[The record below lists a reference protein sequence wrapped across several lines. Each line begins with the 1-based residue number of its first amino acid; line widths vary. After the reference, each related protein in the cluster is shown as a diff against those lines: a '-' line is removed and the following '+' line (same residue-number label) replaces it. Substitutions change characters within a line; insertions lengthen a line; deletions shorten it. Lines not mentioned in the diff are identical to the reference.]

1 MEVERWL
8 DAVQELL
15 SRDVTGLGDKEN
27 LQEELNQCKVRGQY
41 NKMKTMDV
49 LLLTDVGI
57 LIVNTMTLRLKSFF
71 FYCC

>member
-15 SRDVTGLGDKEN
+15 SRDATGLGDKEN

-41 NKMKTMDV
+41 NKMKRDCWHSNCKHH
-49 LLLTDVGI
+49 D
-57 LIVNTMTLRLKSFF
+57 F
-71 FYCC
+71 

>member
-27 LQEELNQCKVRGQY
+27 LQEEFNQCKVRGQY
-41 NKMKTMDV
+41 DKMKTMDV

-57 LIVNTMTLRLKSFF
+57 LIVNTMTLRLKSYF